1 MPHLI
6 SCNIARMSRL
16 NGLALMVALAVPVS
30 LLAHAPSV
38 IAQRKGGDGQ
48 GGGIYMAVCMLM
60 HMRTTINLP
69 DGLGEEAKRQAAE
82 RGCTFTALVVEG
94 LHLVL
99 HGSAESESLA
109 EMPRYGGAG
118 GRLLVDLADKAAVAE
133 ALDADGLR

>member
-1 MPHLI
+1 
-6 SCNIARMSRL
+6 
-16 NGLALMVALAVPVS
+16 
-30 LLAHAPSV
+30 
-38 IAQRKGGDGQ
+38 
-48 GGGIYMAVCMLM
+48 MLK

-69 DGLGEEAKRQAAE
+69 EGLGEEAKRQASE

-99 HGSAESESLA
+99 RGSAEAGSPVEL
-109 EMPRYGGAG
+109 PLYGGAG